1 MRMMSI
7 SSRLRKRLKHSSISV
22 MLVSVE
28 IIFHIKTEQSAFG
41 DNLLLSMT
49 MKLGCLFLFISP
61 IPPRRNPTH
70 VSSSPI
76 TAMSLP
82 LAAAIAI
89 LLFNYGNTSNIC
101 TGKNVHKHQMIRE
114 MSCDNIDS

>member
-1 MRMMSI
+1 
-7 SSRLRKRLKHSSISV
+7 
-22 MLVSVE
+22 
-28 IIFHIKTEQSAFG
+28 
-41 DNLLLSMT
+41 
-49 MKLGCLFLFISP
+49 
-61 IPPRRNPTH
+61 
-70 VSSSPI
+70 
-76 TAMSLP
+76 MSLP